1 MFFARAVLVFL
12 VTAGPVSAST
22 REIAGEWP
30 RDRAEAAS
38 GSEGGRAQP
47 AAQPADPKAQAL
59 YEFMMARRL
68 EAADDKVGAMA
79 ALERA
84 RKLDPQSA
92 EIAAEIAGLHFRNDR
107 AAEAAGSA
115 EQALRLDKDNVEAHS
130 ILGSVYSAWAE
141 GGAPPPA
148 GQTEASARTAAIEHL
163 TAIVNTPLMATNPN
177 LQMTLGRLHLRA
189 GKPEIAVP
197 ILEKVAQQAPWA
209 AEPLLLLYEAQV
221 AQDKIAEA
229 EQSLI
234 QAAEINPRYFPQLA
248 QFYERTGQWPEAAS
262 AYEQAI
268 AGARQPS
275 RDLQVRYA
283 AALIN
288 TEGGGVKAR
297 AVLQE
302 LLKAS
307 PNDTRVLYML
317 SSAERSAGDEAAA
330 EATARKI
337 LATDPT
343 NVGGLR
349 ALVAVLFDRFDY
361 KQIVD
366 VTSPLLKELA
376 RAKGRE
382 FEGAAVLVQLGIAQQ
397 QLAQWDGSI
406 AAFTAAKS
414 LTPNDPEVDAFLVQA
429 NLTAR
434 RYDRADAVAREAL
447 ARDPNQPRM
456 VRLRAQALLKSG
468 KTAEANKLLEDNVAK
483 QPSSREFV
491 VGLADLYADQKRTA
505 DAIRVLEQARQAFG
519 DDDALT
525 MRMANV
531 YEAGGRLADA
541 EKELRRLM
549 SEDPLNAE
557 AINSLSYMLAEKGV
571 RLPEAIELAQRAV
584 KIEPTNP
591 SYLDTLG
598 WALFKHGRADEAAEP
613 MGKAAAVLTGNSV
626 IQDHHGDVLEK
637 RGRLA
642 DAVAAWQRALAG
654 DGEQIDRAAIE
665 RKIKAA
671 KSKIK

>member
-1 MFFARAVLVFL
+1 MFFARAVLVL
-12 VTAGPVSAST
+12 MVTAGPALGQT
-22 REIAGEWP
+22 
-30 RDRAEAAS
+30 AA
-38 GSEGGRAQP
+38 
-47 AAQPADPKAQAL
+47 PADPKAQGL
-59 YEFMMARRL
+59 YEFMIARRL
-68 EAADDKVGAMA
+68 EAAGDNAGALA

-84 RKLDPQSA
+84 RKLDPQSG
-92 EIAAEIAGLHFRNDR
+92 ELAAEVAGLHFRNNR
-107 AAEAAGSA
+107 AAEAVAAA
-115 EQALRLDKDNVEAHS
+115 EQALKLDKDNVEAHNV
-130 ILGSVYSAWAE
+130 LGTVYAAWAE

-148 GQTEASARTAAIEHL
+148 GQTTTSARAAAIEHL
-163 TAIVNTPLMATNPN
+163 TAILNTPLMATNPN
-177 LQMTLGRLHLRA
+177 LQMTLGRLHLRD
-189 GKPEIAVP
+189 GKPEVAVP

-221 AQDKIAEA
+221 AQDKIDEA

-234 QAAEINPRYFPQLA
+234 QAAEVNPRYFPQLA
-248 QFYERTGQWPEAAS
+248 QFYERTGKWAEAAS

-288 TEGGGVKAR
+288 TEDGGDKAR

-302 LLKAS
+302 LLKTS
-307 PNDTRVLYML
+307 PGDTRVLYML
-317 SSAERSAGDEAAA
+317 STAERSAGDEKAA

-343 NVGGLR
+343 NVAGLR

-366 VTSPLLKELA
+366 VTGPLVKEPS

-397 QLAQWDGSI
+397 QLAQWDASI
-406 AAFTAAKS
+406 AAFTAAKT
-414 LTPNDPEVDAFLVQA
+414 LTPNDPEVDAYLVQA
-429 NLTAR
+429 HLTAR
-434 RYDRADAVAREAL
+434 RYDRAEAAARESL
-447 ARDPNQPRM
+447 TRDPDQPRM
-456 VRLRAQALLKSG
+456 VRLRAQALLKGG
-468 KTAEANKLLEDNVAK
+468 KTAEANKLLEDGAAK
-483 QPSSREFV
+483 QPQSREYV
-491 VGLADLYADQKRTA
+491 VGLADLYADQKRTD
-505 DAIRVLEQARQAFG
+505 DAIRVLEQARKTFG
-519 DDDALT
+519 DDEALT
-525 MRMANV
+525 MRMANA

-549 SEDPLNAE
+549 SEDPLHAD
-557 AINSLSYMLAEKGV
+557 AMNSLSYMLAEKGV
-571 RLPEAIELAQRAV
+571 RLPEAVDLAQRAV
-584 KIEPTNP
+584 KIEPGNP

-598 WALFKHGRADEAAEP
+598 WALFKQGRTDEAAEP
-613 MGKAAAVLTGNSV
+613 LAKAAAILTGNSV

-637 RGRLA
+637 RGRHA

-671 KSKIK
+671 KARVK